1 MNRLGIITG
10 LASEADC
17 LSGIPVDRRPLVKS
31 AGASTEGAR
40 RVARA
45 LLSRGCTRLLSF
57 GTAGGLAPDLGP
69 GALVIAEAVIAP
81 DGRRFATDAPWR
93 DGLRAA
99 LAGET
104 DIRVAALA
112 GSEQAVT
119 TPAAKRRLRESTGA
133 AAVDMESL
141 GVAEVA
147 SQADVPFLALRAIAD
162 PAARAIPPWVMKAV
176 LEDGG
181 IDPMGIIRP
190 LLARPWTVWAL
201 IGLARENGKA
211 LAALRGVALRV
222 GGGFGAL

>member
-17 LSGIPVDRRPLVKS
+17 LSGIPVDRRPLVES
-31 AGASTEGAR
+31 VGASTEGAR

-99 LAGET
+99 LLGEAGLT
-104 DIRVAALA
+104 VAALA
-112 GSEQAVT
+112 ASEHAVS
-119 TPAAKRRLRESTGA
+119 TPAAKRRLRETTGA

-147 SQADVPFLALRAIAD
+147 SQADIPFLALRAIAD

-176 LEDGG
+176 LADGG
-181 IDPMGIIRP
+181 IDPMAIIRP

-222 GGGFGAL
+222 GGEFGAL

>member
-17 LSGIPVDRRPLVKS
+17 LSEIPVDRRPLVES
-31 AGASTEGAR
+31 AGASAAGAR

-45 LLSRGCTRLLSF
+45 LLSRGCTGLLSF

-69 GALVIAEAVIAP
+69 GALVMADAVIAP
-81 DGRRFATDAPWR
+81 DGRRFATDARWR
-93 DGLRAA
+93 DGLGAA
-99 LAGET
+99 LAGEAGLT
-104 DIRVAALA
+104 VATLA
-112 GSEQAVT
+112 GSEHAVS
-119 TPAAKRRLRESTGA
+119 TPAAKRRLRETTGA
-133 AAVDMESL
+133 AAVDMESV

-211 LAALRGVALRV
+211 LAALRRVATRT
-222 GGGFGAL
+222 GGGFGLA